1 MSPAAETLRELLEA
15 ANVDGFLMAYAHY
28 RTQHAGEPA
37 VATLTQRVL
46 PQLLREAFKY
56 GRVTPKAVVT
66 LWRMVRDNRLLVVE
80 NDILVA
86 VNERI
91 DAALAAVEPATTRPA
106 TPLVTFRDVEE
117 PTVRKRVPVK
127 AGSSPLAPDRVVEVK
142 RVAIVST
149 FSLGVW
155 SASDAFDFRKNVCA
169 SQQER
174 EFLLAVRQYF
184 PSLMAYPNMPLRN
197 FIDIEKLE
205 DTVPMRA
212 RSFAW
217 SAQADVLLC
226 TADEDPVAGI
236 ELDSVHHDTEEA
248 AERDELKNLLFRLA
262 GIPLVRIR
270 ADDTK
275 TVRAEDFYDLLM
287 AESDA
292 LDTLRPRRL
301 RPRRNHD
308 FLVPAETY
316 SSASLKAA

>member
-15 ANVDGFLMAYAHY
+15 GNVDGFLTAYARY
-28 RTQHAGEPA
+28 RTQHAGESA

-46 PQLLREAFKY
+46 PQLLRDGFKY
-56 GRVTPKAVVT
+56 ERVTPHAVVT
-66 LWRMVRDNRLLVVE
+66 IWRMVRDNRLLVVE

-86 VNERI
+86 VNLRI
-91 DAALAAVEPATTRPA
+91 DAALAAVEPATARPA
-106 TPLVTFRDVEE
+106 TPLVTFRDVESS
-117 PTVRKRVPVK
+117 TSKR
-127 AGSSPLAPDRVVEVK
+127 AQSQACSQPLARDQVVEVK

-149 FSLGVW
+149 FSMGVW
-155 SASDAFDFRKNVCA
+155 SASDTFDFRKNVCA

-236 ELDSVHHDTEEA
+236 ELDSIHHDTEEA

-275 TVRAEDFYDLLM
+275 TVRAEDFYDLLI

-316 SSASLKAA
+316 PSAPVRSRV